1 MVLVLEFGILRK
13 ERNGK
18 HSTSYVQ
25 SSVMIGDGLGSCRH
39 AYSRDSWN
47 EAQTTTDADSERLL
61 VEKVIEVCD

>member
-1 MVLVLEFGILRK
+1 MMFVLILGTLRK

-18 HSTSYVQ
+18 HSTSYAR

-39 AYSRDSWN
+39 AYPRDAWN
-47 EAQTTTDADSERLL
+47 EAQTNLDTDSKRLL